1 MTRTTAIV
9 TAATAVSPLTIVQN
23 ERTALMTFP
32 TYAEALEAFR
42 NLPHA
47 RWDEADAK
55 WVPHRQRANAFAIID
70 ATGAEV
76 MERETIALQLGLES

>member
-32 TYAEALEAFR
+32 TYAETLEAFK
-42 NLPHA
+42 NLPHG
-47 RWDEADAK
+47 RWDEGS
-55 WVPHRQRANAFAIID
+55 AFAIID